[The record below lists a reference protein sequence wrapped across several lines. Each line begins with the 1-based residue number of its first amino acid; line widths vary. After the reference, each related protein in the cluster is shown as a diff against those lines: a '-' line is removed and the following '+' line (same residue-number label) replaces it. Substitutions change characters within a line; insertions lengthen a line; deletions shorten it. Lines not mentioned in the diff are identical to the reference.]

1 MSVQEIKSR
10 IDELETKQFYLNMK
24 DRWSGMDYTLDC
36 RYTNE
41 IRNLKK
47 LLDK

>member
-1 MSVQEIKSR
+1 MSVQEIKNR

-24 DRWSGMDYTLDC
+24 DRWSGMDYTLDT

>member
-1 MSVQEIKSR
+1 MSVQEIKSK
-10 IDELETKQFYLNMK
+10 INELETKQFYLNMK
-24 DRWSGMDYTLDC
+24 DRWSGMDYTLDTK
-36 RYTNE
+36 YTNE